1 LEREDDMIK
10 DIKREIKD
18 EIRRLKKYSGSYY
31 RDLIDQLEDNYD
43 DLEDREGDVHEM
55 INDLEDEIRK
65 VKEYKGRGNNY
76 YYNRSQ
82 YDSWGNLYSD
92 NRYNYYSSF
101 NNRAY
106 YKYDADQQKFI
117 PHWVN
122 PDLKPQK
129 EGYIYIR

>member
-1 LEREDDMIK
+1 MIK

-18 EIRRLKKYSGSYY
+18 EIR
-31 RDLIDQLEDNYD
+31 
-43 DLEDREGDVHEM
+43 
-55 INDLEDEIRK
+55 K
-65 VKEYKGRGNNY
+65 VKEYKWRLNNY

-82 YDSWGNLYSD
+82 YDSWWNLYSD